1 MITSPATFTP
11 PKGTIITRPMTYA
24 ERKLEGRNGYA
35 RYVIDELM
43 TLKYRSDVNNV
54 KAKTHRTMCTVS
66 FENGG
71 RVTIY
76 FQGRVN
82 SPASS
87 SFAIYDNDNGEYSLE
102 KWLTD
107 HDPCFASRLLK
118 NARRQLHDRKS
129 REGQLSKQM
138 QRSQSPEV
146 DEYV

>member
-24 ERKLEGRNGYA
+24 ERKLKGRTGYA
-35 RYVIDELM
+35 LYIIDALM

-54 KAKTHRTMCTVS
+54 KAKVHGTMCTVS

-71 RVTIY
+71 QVTIS
-76 FQGRVN
+76 FQSRVH
-82 SPASS
+82 SS
-87 SFAIYDNDNGEYSLE
+87 SPSTFAIYDKGDGKFSLE